1 MNTQVYCRNQSS
13 LILSFTMVARLF
25 SFTINDQGLATFNAC
40 QVYKVLPPRHGH
52 LSCFPWFLMNT
63 GLFRFH
69 HCDICIGWYHI
80 YAACIYLYYMCIYKI
95 YDMIMLLIFTVFCY
109 TLKPFV
115 FFWDWNPSNQLC
127 KGPQVPIYNKAMYRG
142 CDTLILRLHPW
153 KIDAWKTIWLP
164 FGASWAN
171 FQGLFS
177 VRVSTSPC
185 HVRWNLGNRNYWK
198 PSKMPPSTWRLVVV
212 RTQRVRRHPAHPG
225 PPKT

>member
-1 MNTQVYCRNQSS
+1 
-13 LILSFTMVARLF
+13 MVARPFL
-25 SFTINDQGLATFNAC
+25 FTINDQGLATFNAC

-95 YDMIMLLIFTVFCY
+95 YDMIMLLIFMVFCY

-171 FQGLFS
+171 LGYPLLLAMFGEILATGTIGSLQK
-177 VRVSTSPC
+177 C
-185 HVRWNLGNRNYWK
+185 HL
-198 PSKMPPSTWRLVVV
+198 
-212 RTQRVRRHPAHPG
+212 QRGGWWWCEPRG
-225 PPKT
+225 